1 MKRKKLIQR
10 KHTVNPEGNGVS
22 EHNERLYKSL
32 TRNLH
37 EVQEHKDID
46 RPLALMLVVV
56 ILGLF
61 LALFIETL

>member
-10 KHTVNPEGNGVS
+10 KRTVNPEGNGVS

-37 EVQEHKDID
+37 AKHGVNTYYDANMIG
-46 RPLALMLVVV
+46 LMSV
-56 ILGLF
+56 LGLF
-61 LALFIETL
+61 VALIIKML